1 MSYTLSA
8 KVKGTAVC
16 SALLVLIVSASMFWG
31 SPKTIDN
38 GLSIEGN
45 WNAWTVHVGKTAPIT
60 LYDISN
66 KQLDS
71 INELRQGEKTMIKGH
86 VIQLSARHGY
96 QLEKVL

>member
-8 KVKGTAVC
+8 KVKGTAVA
-16 SALLVLIVSASMFWG
+16 STLLILIVSASMFWG
-31 SPKTIDN
+31 APKTIDN

-45 WNAWTVHVGKTAPIT
+45 WNAWTVHVGKSTPIT
-60 LYDISN
+60 LYDVSN

-71 INELRQGEKTMIKGH
+71 INDLRQGERTMINGH
-86 VIQLSARHGY
+86 VIQLSTRHGY